1 MFDYFLIFCFCF
13 CSIQL
18 FSEQKEQ
25 FLQVIRHA
33 DQLSS
38 PAQMANVSRKHG
50 SVIMTISM
58 IVEMDQMNSSAV
70 SFEFSYLNV
79 FLFW

>member
-1 MFDYFLIFCFCF
+1 M
-13 CSIQL
+13 
-18 FSEQKEQ
+18 
-25 FLQVIRHA
+25 
-33 DQLSS
+33 SS

-50 SVIMTISM
+50 SVIMTM

-79 FLFW
+79 FLFPEVY